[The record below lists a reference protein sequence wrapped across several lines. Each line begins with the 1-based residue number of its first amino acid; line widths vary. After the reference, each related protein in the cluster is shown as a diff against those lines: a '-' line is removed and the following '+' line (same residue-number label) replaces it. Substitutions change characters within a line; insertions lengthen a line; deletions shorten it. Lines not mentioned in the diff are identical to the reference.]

1 MSTENNAVVLCIA
14 LNPAIDLTI
23 EVPHLVP
30 GEVNRAERAQ
40 QDAGGKAINV
50 ASCLADHAVKVAVSG
65 QLGRNNPALFE
76 ALFKAKGIDNHCL
89 YIDGNTRLNT
99 KLVDP
104 AQGMTT
110 DINLPG
116 PLQTAADIEAQRIR
130 LTEILE
136 RLLPTLHWVVL
147 SGSLPPGWPTDTYAT
162 LIRQIHAQG
171 VKVLLD
177 TSGAALREA
186 LEARPEI
193 IKPNREEL
201 AECLGC
207 KLDSPASIVNA
218 ARRLLAAHPGMTLV
232 VVSMGHEGALFVTPE
247 QVITALPLPIE
258 PISSVGAGD
267 AMVAGVIAAQLAAFP
282 LPQSAQ
288 LATAFAAGKLTRL
301 GAHLPARD
309 VVQRLAEQVRLKTEN
324 HF

>member
-1 MSTENNAVVLCIA
+1 MTAETNAVVLCIA

-23 EVPHLVP
+23 GVPHLVP

-50 ASCLADHAVKVAVSG
+50 ASCLADHDIKVAVSG

-147 SGSLPPGWPTDTYAT
+147 SGSLPPGWPTATYAT

-171 VKVLLD
+171 V
-177 TSGAALREA
+177 
-186 LEARPEI
+186 
-193 IKPNREEL
+193 
-201 AECLGC
+201 
-207 KLDSPASIVNA
+207 
-218 ARRLLAAHPGMTLV
+218 
-232 VVSMGHEGALFVTPE
+232 
-247 QVITALPLPIE
+247 
-258 PISSVGAGD
+258 
-267 AMVAGVIAAQLAAFP
+267 
-282 LPQSAQ
+282 
-288 LATAFAAGKLTRL
+288 
-301 GAHLPARD
+301 
-309 VVQRLAEQVRLKTEN
+309 
-324 HF
+324 